1 LVAAPKALRKRR
13 ISEEKEAKV
22 LCFFFSK
29 KKALLLSKVHGSSVT
44 RASRTSR
51 AAVHQRRSTTTF

>member
-29 KKALLLSKVHGSSVT
+29 KKALLPKQGARVGGDARVANLTCCG
-44 RASRTSR
+44 A
-51 AAVHQRRSTTTF
+51 STTQHHNF